1 MDVAKLKED
10 WIGLEF
16 DSVEFEMK
24 QEEMLAFAETV
35 GEQHPRFT
43 DSQHPD
49 FQAPV
54 TFTSKFIGRRAFPKG
69 FPQLGSGPGFDAGK
83 CVEVFLPIRP
93 GDQLTARSH
102 IADIY
107 EKTGRS
113 GPMLFIVHRMEFSNQ
128 EGERVSVVD
137 WRRVTQPG
145 RGEG

>member
-1 MDVAKLKED
+1 MDVEKLKED
-10 WIGLEF
+10 WVGLEF
-16 DSVEFEMK
+16 DSVDFEMK

-43 DSQHPD
+43 DPEHPD

-69 FPQLGSGPGFDAGK
+69 FPKFGGGPGFDAGK
-83 CVEVFLPIRP
+83 CVDAFLPIRP
-93 GDQLTARSH
+93 GDRLTARSH

-113 GPMLFIVHRMEFSNQ
+113 GSMLFIVHRMEFSNQ
-128 EGERVSVVD
+128 EGEPVSVVD
-137 WRRVTQPG
+137 WRRVIQPR